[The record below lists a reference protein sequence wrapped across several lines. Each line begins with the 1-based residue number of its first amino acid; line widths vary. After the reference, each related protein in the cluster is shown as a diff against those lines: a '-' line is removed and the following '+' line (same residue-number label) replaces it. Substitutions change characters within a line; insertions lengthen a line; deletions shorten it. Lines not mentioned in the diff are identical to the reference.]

1 MQLLSVHDW
10 GCALIWP
17 LMQHSDSY
25 NPSWLPSSSAT
36 HPLGTCSGN
45 VKMIGLP
52 LQGQGY
58 LHYQEMSWTSSFGTT
73 STAASTSSPRELSPT
88 ALRRQTLAR
97 LSHTS
102 GQLGRRYAARMSDGR
117 ETYRRLSVY
126 TCMRGLSGAKATQR
140 MEVLCFKQL
149 DTRWPGARGMS
160 DRQRE
165 SALRRR
171 CPQRRRQERQSCG
184 CTAAPLTL
192 MGMPM
197 LGSLGP
203 LL

>member
-1 MQLLSVHDW
+1 MIITSHHHKCQANMQLLSFHDW

-25 NPSWLPSSSAT
+25 DPSWLPSSSAT
-36 HPLGTCSGN
+36 HPLDTYFGN

-58 LHYQEMSWTSSFGTT
+58 LQYQEMCWTSSFGTI

-102 GQLGRRYAARMSDGR
+102 GQLGRRYAARMPDGR
-117 ETYRRLSVY
+117 GICGCLSMY
-126 TCMRGLSGAKATQR
+126 AFMRGKSGA
-140 MEVLCFKQL
+140 
-149 DTRWPGARGMS
+149 
-160 DRQRE
+160 
-165 SALRRR
+165 
-171 CPQRRRQERQSCG
+171 
-184 CTAAPLTL
+184 
-192 MGMPM
+192 
-197 LGSLGP
+197 
-203 LL
+203 